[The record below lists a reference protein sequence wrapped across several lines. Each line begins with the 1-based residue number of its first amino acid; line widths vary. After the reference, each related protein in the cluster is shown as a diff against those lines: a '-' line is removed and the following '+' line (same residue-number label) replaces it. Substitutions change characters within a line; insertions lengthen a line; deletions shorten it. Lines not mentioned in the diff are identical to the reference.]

1 MSLVRDKMVFSVYS
15 QEKIV
20 DINLSALVCRFLP
33 LLPCCELIVITVSF
47 SYSGKLKHC
56 LLPVY
61 GSLGCFQVVL
71 SFVLLVY
78 VPFARVL
85 CK

>member
-1 MSLVRDKMVFSVYS
+1 MSLVRDEMVFSVCR
-15 QEKIV
+15 QEKTV
-20 DINLSALVCRFLP
+20 DINLFCIGVPFPP
-33 LLPCCELIVITVSF
+33 LLPCCELIVITVNF